1 MASLVPARL
10 AALPWR
16 VISLILGLGLF
27 GTAVLYSAAN
37 GSMSP
42 WATPHLIQ
50 LAVFLAMAL
59 MIRLVRLD
67 ILRLI
72 AIPAYVGCLLLLILV
87 EVIGQVGGGSQRWLD
102 VGPITIQPSELMKI
116 ALILLFARY
125 YEQLPPAQTATRMGL
140 VVPAAAM
147 VVPAVLILIQPDLD
161 AALVLVVAGAAIMF
175 LGGVPLRVFGIGAVG
190 AAVLA
195 PLAYFFVLEPYQQ
208 TRLIGFLDPES
219 DPLGTGYHVIQ
230 SKIAIGSG
238 GFFGKGFL
246 NGSQAHLDYLP
257 EHHTDLIFATM
268 FEEWGLVGGAAVLL
282 AFWFLLRWARG
293 VAARSQSRFGRLAAS
308 GMQVALFL
316 YVAMN
321 MLTATGLAPVM
332 GIPLPLM
339 SHGGS
344 AMMTVLMA
352 IGILMAIEC
361 SDVRGRR
368 SASGLVPA

>member
-1 MASLVPARL
+1 
-10 AALPWR
+10 